1 VLVGPYGLL
10 TLGLFNALATVL
22 PILTVFYIPFGVLE
36 DIGYF
41 PRLSVQFDRLF
52 RYLGLNGNAVLPIT
66 LGFGCSAV
74 ATVAVRR
81 LETKKERFIAAF
93 LIALGVPCSG
103 QLGGVIAI
111 LATLPV
117 AALAGTVLIVFGIQV
132 VAGMTLTRFFPQ
144 KNNGEFLLELPP
156 LRAPQWSNILLRTY
170 YRIAEFFTE
179 AVPLFVA
186 SAATLL
192 SLHYTGLLDRIRS
205 LLAPV
210 VVTGLGLPRN
220 YADALL
226 ILLARRELGAVML
239 KKMADDHALT
249 LQQTFVGLLVMILFL
264 PCMTTTMAM
273 ARVLGWKSAVVIS
286 VSVIAIATATG
297 SIVHLLWA

>member
-1 VLVGPYGLL
+1 
-10 TLGLFNALATVL
+10 
-22 PILTVFYIPFGVLE
+22 
-36 DIGYF
+36 
-41 PRLSVQFDRLF
+41 
-52 RYLGLNGNAVLPIT
+52 
-66 LGFGCSAV
+66 
-74 ATVAVRR
+74 
-81 LETKKERFIAAF
+81 
-93 LIALGVPCSG
+93 
-103 QLGGVIAI
+103 
-111 LATLPV
+111 LPV

-132 VAGMTLTRFFPQ
+132 VAGMTLTRFIPQ
-144 KNNGEFLLELPP
+144 KSSGEFLLELPP

-273 ARVLGWKSAVVIS
+273 ARVLGWKSALVIS

-297 SIVHLLWA
+297 SIVHLLWV